1 MPTSRTEKWPKAISG
16 LEPLLVPQVRGHV
29 AQLLLFILNALLL
42 ADNPFLM
49 RNGIGIIRK

>member
-1 MPTSRTEKWPKAISG
+1 MPTSQAEKWPKAISG

-42 ADNPFLM
+42 GDNPFFDA
-49 RNGIGIIRK
+49 R